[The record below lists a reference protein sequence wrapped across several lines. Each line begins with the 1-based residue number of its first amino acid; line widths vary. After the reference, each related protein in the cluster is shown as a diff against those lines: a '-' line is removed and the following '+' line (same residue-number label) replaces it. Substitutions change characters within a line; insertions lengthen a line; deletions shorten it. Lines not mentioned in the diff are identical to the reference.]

1 MKVGIQSRIIKKI
14 NAELE
19 QYDSS
24 LLKKPQIIAANKI
37 DLVEDEEALNAF
49 MDFMEKEGRD
59 VFPISAATRQ
69 GVEELLNETLNRIE
83 NYIPPEEDEI
93 ELFDFEK
100 DEYDADYKK
109 LEAFVA
115 EDGAY
120 ELTGGQLLK
129 IFRST
134 NFTDVGSM
142 RYLYRYIVNKGGID
156 MLKELGLQEGDTF
169 ESRITNLNIMTISL
183 IMRLPAGMLSLKRK
197 PQGL

>member
-1 MKVGIQSRIIKKI
+1 
-14 NAELE
+14 
-19 QYDSS
+19 
-24 LLKKPQIIAANKI
+24 
-37 DLVEDEEALNAF
+37 
-49 MDFMEKEGRD
+49 MDFMKKEGRD

-156 MLKELGLQEGDTF
+156 MLKELGIRF

-183 IMRLPAGMLSLKRK
+183 IMRLPAGILR
-197 PQGL
+197 